1 MPEDQ
6 SPVTGRS
13 RGRSHSFRSR
23 ITNGSALLPTVD
35 GRSPWARLMR
45 DTYRAVIQHCGGD
58 GAISELERMAARRIG
73 ALEAELIHMEDK
85 FATIRAAGGE
95 PDAGSLDLYQRLA
108 NSQRRCCESIGWQ
121 RRPKDVTMA
130 PHLGHYLHA
139 RAVADAELTG
149 EQNVT
154 DPGPA
159 SSGTGNRTGEAPPY
173 DLRPPEGDQDCTG

>member
-130 PHLGHYLHA
+130 PHLRQYLHA

-149 EQNVT
+149 EQNVL
-154 DPGPA
+154 
-159 SSGTGNRTGEAPPY
+159 SGAEIAPVR
-173 DLRPPEGDQDCTG
+173 LLHTISGL